1 MAKRKASVSE
11 PIEPMAV
18 IARLLALIA
27 IKGVDKEEAAL
38 QLSGAGLD
46 GKVITELLG
55 VSESYVRLARF
66 NRNKKNAKAKS
77 R

>member
-1 MAKRKASVSE
+1 
-11 PIEPMAV
+11 MAV

-27 IKGVDKEEAAL
+27 IKGVEKEEAAL

-46 GKVITELLG
+46 SKAITELLG
-55 VSESYVRLARF
+55 VNEAYVRVARF
-66 NRNKKNAKAKS
+66 KRKKANAKAKS